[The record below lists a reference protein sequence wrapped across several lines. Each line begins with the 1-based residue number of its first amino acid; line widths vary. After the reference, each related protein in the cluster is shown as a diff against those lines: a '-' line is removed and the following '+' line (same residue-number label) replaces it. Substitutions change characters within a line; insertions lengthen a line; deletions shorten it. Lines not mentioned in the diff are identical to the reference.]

1 VTILLFIVI
10 LGVLVFAHELG
21 HFSLAKWFGIRVDEF
36 AIGFPPRI
44 ISKKVGE
51 TEYSINLIPLGG
63 YVKIYGEDMLDHS
76 ADLDPDA
83 SRSLTAKNRF
93 KQALVL
99 VGGITANILFAWVLL
114 SIVFM
119 VGAPVSKEQYTGTPL
134 HNEQLMVLSVLADSP
149 AGHAGLQEG
158 DVILEVSAGTEVV
171 TKPSVKEVQGFIAS
185 HEGKAIM
192 VNIIRK
198 DAPLSLSV
206 VPQAGIVN
214 DRAAIGISMDEVGT
228 LKLSFFPA
236 LLEGAKRTID
246 LFILVAQSIGI
257 FFYQMFSFQADFSQ
271 ISGPVGIATMVG
283 NAQALG
289 WFYLISFTALI
300 SLNLAVINLIPFPAL
315 DGGRLFFLL
324 IETVIRR
331 PLPVKFVRYANGIGF
346 MILIGL
352 LILVTY
358 KDVMHLI

>member
-1 VTILLFIVI
+1 MTILLFIVI

-171 TKPSVKEVQGFIAS
+171 TKPSVKEVQGWPPY
-185 HEGKAIM
+185 K
-192 VNIIRK
+192 V
-198 DAPLSLSV
+198 
-206 VPQAGIVN
+206 
-214 DRAAIGISMDEVGT
+214 T
-228 LKLSFFPA
+228 LNNFNEIKP
-236 LLEGAKRTID
+236 G
-246 LFILVAQSIGI
+246 
-257 FFYQMFSFQADFSQ
+257 
-271 ISGPVGIATMVG
+271 
-283 NAQALG
+283 
-289 WFYLISFTALI
+289 
-300 SLNLAVINLIPFPAL
+300 
-315 DGGRLFFLL
+315 
-324 IETVIRR
+324 
-331 PLPVKFVRYANGIGF
+331 
-346 MILIGL
+346 
-352 LILVTY
+352 
-358 KDVMHLI
+358 KDVGLDVICEGILKGKEFIYPAEKYL